1 MAAGQPITVAVSIGD
16 PLTGT
21 IKGSTVVAAPST
33 GNNPINIDQVVSL
46 ATTPTGDQTIYASD
60 IVYTKIQALG
70 FVATL
75 VTAGTGTASVTVKLK
90 GCGHRGG
97 RRDVYADA
105 LAGIA
110 QRRGFC
116 LASCG
121 GCQQYH
127 VDYLHAVG
135 RWRRG
140 GSHWQ
145 NLRHDLNRAYRF
157 SELRITK
164 GRDKWEQCLPAV

>member
-60 IVYTKIQALG
+60 IVDTKIQALG

-75 VTAGTGTASVTVKLK
+75 VTAGTGTAGVVVNLKAAGSEGADVTYTPTPTQGSPNGV
-90 GCGHRGG
+90 
-97 RRDVYADA
+97 V
-105 LAGIA
+105 
-110 QRRGFC
+110 F
-116 LASCG
+116 AS
-121 GCQQYH
+121 
-127 VDYLHAVG
+127 
-135 RWRRG
+135 
-140 GSHWQ
+140 
-145 NLRHDLNRAYRF
+145 
-157 SELRITK
+157 
-164 GRDKWEQCLPAV
+164 LPAAVVGNITSIACTPSADGAVVEVTGKIYVTT

>member
-90 GCGHRGG
+90 GCGHRG
-97 RRDVYADA
+97 RP
-105 LAGIA
+105 
-110 QRRGFC
+110 
-116 LASCG
+116 
-121 GCQQYH
+121 
-127 VDYLHAVG
+127 
-135 RWRRG
+135 
-140 GSHWQ
+140 
-145 NLRHDLNRAYRF
+145 
-157 SELRITK
+157 T
-164 GRDKWEQCLPAV
+164 